1 MYKPSKSFYFGALSG
16 LILFMFIVFGPGVTP
31 TPGQE
36 KILSI
41 IGIPFKIINPVDNA
55 LHWVC
60 DVFRSNTC
68 RGTGFDGGPLVWIE
82 WTSVAIVMAFW
93 YGIIFLLG
101 EKIVTVLKKLLNK

>member
-16 LILFMFIVFGPGVTP
+16 LILFLFIVFGFVVAQ

-41 IGIPFKIINPVDNA
+41 IGIPFKIINPVDSA

-60 DVFRSNTC
+60 NVFRSDIC
-68 RGTGFDGGPLVWIE
+68 RGIGFDGGPLVWIE
-82 WTSVAIVMAFW
+82 WTSAVIAMAFW
-93 YGIIFLLG
+93 YGLIFLLG
-101 EKIVTVLKKLLNK
+101 EKIVTIVKKLVNK